1 MKAVARVTLLRE
13 QSPAL
18 QCTTIYKEKYKEKYE
33 EKYREIYKEKYKE
46 KYKENYKEKYM
57 ENTKRITWRNTR
69 RNIKRNT
76 RRNENCACDTPMG
89 IITRA
94 DSVMHHET
102 QDVKEKI

>member
-1 MKAVARVTLLRE
+1 MQGK
-13 QSPAL
+13 
-18 QCTTIYKEKYKEKYE
+18 YKEKYKEKY
-33 EKYREIYKEKYKE
+33 
-46 KYKENYKEKYM
+46 
-57 ENTKRITWRNTR
+57 NTR
-69 RNIKRNT
+69 RNIRRHTRRNIRRNTKRNT

>member
-1 MKAVARVTLLRE
+1 
-13 QSPAL
+13 
-18 QCTTIYKEKYKEKYE
+18 
-33 EKYREIYKEKYKE
+33 
-46 KYKENYKEKYM
+46 M
-57 ENTKRITWRNTR
+57 ENTKRNTWRNTR

>member
-57 ENTKRITWRNTR
+57 ENTKRNTW
-69 RNIKRNT
+69 
-76 RRNENCACDTPMG
+76 RNENCACDTPMG